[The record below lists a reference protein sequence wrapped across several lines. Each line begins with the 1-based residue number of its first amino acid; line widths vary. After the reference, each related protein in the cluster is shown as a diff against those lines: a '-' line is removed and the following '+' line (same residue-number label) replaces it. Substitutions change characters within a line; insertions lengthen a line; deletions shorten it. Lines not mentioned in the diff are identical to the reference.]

1 MDRGV
6 QWATVHEVTELDTI
20 EQLTLSLSH
29 FTWKVLPMRF
39 FRIISRNFPG
49 NSVVQD
55 QPGNDRDTGS
65 VPDPGFIPHALEQL
79 GPCPPTIEAML

>member
-1 MDRGV
+1 MGYSPWGRKESD
-6 QWATVHEVTELDTI
+6 TTER
-20 EQLTLSLSH
+20 LTLSLFH

-49 NSVVQD
+49 DSVVKN
-55 QPGNDRDTGS
+55 QPASDGNMGL

-79 GPCPPTIEAML
+79 GPCHNY